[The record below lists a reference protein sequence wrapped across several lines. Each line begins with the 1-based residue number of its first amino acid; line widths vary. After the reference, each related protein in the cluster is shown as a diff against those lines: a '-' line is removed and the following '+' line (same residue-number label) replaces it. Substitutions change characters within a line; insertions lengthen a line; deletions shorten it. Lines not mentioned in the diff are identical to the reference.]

1 MRMNNIIEQLAEHGI
16 HSYGSDELLKFEKQ
30 MERFFQR
37 EYERWEGNDEPVEN
51 YGLSS
56 FKNEIAK
63 KETRNVSVSHYD
75 EEYKVYLAF
84 LDNIYMAYTMAYY
97 GATSDSPDLA
107 DISLEQA
114 QINKY
119 KLLAERADIQDGQT
133 ILDLGCGFG
142 GLSKFLLDTYPN
154 VNVVGIN
161 PSEVQTGHIKKILV
175 EEDASFDESRFKL
188 LTTFFDDVGADA
200 IKDNYFDRV
209 ISVGLLEHVTNIDLL
224 QKKISRV
231 LKPGG
236 KCLHHCIV
244 SFDTIPNYLTSEDSK
259 MGDYYPGAHIWPFSE
274 PRRHTE
280 HIKYIDSWFING
292 LNYWKTLDEWHH
304 RFWLA
309 IEQIYPAYISL
320 EEVDNWNKYFSLCK
334 AMFSPNEGRS
344 YGNGQYL
351 FIKD

>member
-1 MRMNNIIEQLAEHGI
+1 MTNTIKQLAEYGI
-16 HSYGSDELLKFEKQ
+16 HNYGSDELLKFEKQ
-30 MERFFQR
+30 MERFFKR
-37 EYERWEGNDEPVEN
+37 EYARWDGNDEPVEN

-56 FKNEIAK
+56 FKSEIAK
-63 KETRNVSVSHYD
+63 KETRNVSVGHYD

-97 GATSDSPDLA
+97 GATNSPSQID

-142 GLSKFLLDTYPN
+142 GLSKFLLNTYPN
-154 VNVVGIN
+154 VRVVGIN
-161 PSEVQTGHIKKILV
+161 PSEVQTNHIKKVLI
-175 EEDASFDESRFKL
+175 EDDATFDDTRFKL
-188 LTTFFDDVGADA
+188 LTAFFDDIEADT
-200 IKDNYFDRV
+200 IEDDYFDRV

-231 LKPGG
+231 LKSGG

-244 SFDTIPNYLTSEDSK
+244 SFDTIPNYLNSEDSK
-259 MGDYYPGAHIWPFSE
+259 MGHYYPGAHIWPFSE
-274 PRRHTE
+274 PQRHTK
-280 HIKYIDSWFING
+280 HIKYSDSWFVNG
-292 LNYWKTLDEWHH
+292 LNYWKTLDEWHR

-309 IEQIYPAYISL
+309 IDQLYPKHISQ

-334 AMFSPNEGRS
+334 AMFSPNEGCS

-351 FIKD
+351 FIKN